1 VEQNHIT
8 EAVWRGAPQDGL
20 GSANGT

>member
-1 VEQNHIT
+1 VGQNHIT